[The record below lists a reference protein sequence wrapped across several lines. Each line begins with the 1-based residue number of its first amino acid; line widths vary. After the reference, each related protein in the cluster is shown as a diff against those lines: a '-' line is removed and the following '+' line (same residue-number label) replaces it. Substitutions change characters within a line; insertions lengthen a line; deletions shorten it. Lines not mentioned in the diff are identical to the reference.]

1 MTVEL
6 GPGESL
12 ESLLKRFRKRVIS
25 SGVLSAYRRRRWFVS
40 KGEQRRIAKKKGIR
54 RAKRKLRRR
63 QTRTR
68 RGR

>member
-6 GPGESL
+6 EPGESL
-12 ESLLKRFRKRVIS
+12 ESLLKRFRKQVIAG
-25 SGVLSAYRRRRWFVS
+25 GVLSAYRRRRWFVS

-63 QTRTR
+63 QNRTNR
-68 RGR
+68 